1 MLSATS
7 GLREWS
13 SSIPRTSSLEYRII
27 CLNSKLLEDP
37 QHYKLVGNR
46 FDHYRT
52 KRTFGSN
59 FVKHYT
65 MSSPMHT
72 RSGISL
78 LPIST
83 QPQSPYRL
91 ATPATLTTTVT
102 PTTATTSTSSSTEIS
117 STTASVVISTAP
129 APVISSVSTS
139 STVSMSAMS
148 TVTSPVASVPFA
160 SSASSTAAA
169 STFYLTTDPGIP
181 GPGSFFGDDTQD
193 PRDWIKTFQS
203 WSNIKNFSEG
213 TKIEIFKMLMKVNAA
228 RWIDTLQSSESDT
241 FDHLK
246 AAFFKRFIE
255 NDEWTDFIK
264 MGQLRQES
272 QEPVIAYL
280 ERALVLA
287 KRVQLPEKHE
297 IRALIQGLKPEIQ
310 TFVIQQKVV
319 SYNALKEA
327 ALLAEKSLRPMSST
341 DDVISAFRHREKAIR
356 NNQHVVPDTVQS
368 VSPPTVT
375 PLQTTENGQPLQS
388 TRPQRTRY
396 TSNQSPRQFPSQ
408 GAQQPRTTWNRPN
421 RQPLTSGEQQQC
433 YRCLKNHSPKNCSF
447 VHSRCFYCGVT
458 GHIKAAC
465 KRRLA
470 SQTSQQVSRATLS
483 LQNYRKNSN
492 QFYKFRELKL
502 HPEKSEFGAK
512 LQIFWSLPQ
521 FPRITLR
528 PESIDIFLKYC

>member
-1 MLSATS
+1 
-7 GLREWS
+7 
-13 SSIPRTSSLEYRII
+13 
-27 CLNSKLLEDP
+27 
-37 QHYKLVGNR
+37 
-46 FDHYRT
+46 
-52 KRTFGSN
+52 
-59 FVKHYT
+59 
-65 MSSPMHT
+65 
-72 RSGISL
+72 
-78 LPIST
+78 
-83 QPQSPYRL
+83 
-91 ATPATLTTTVT
+91 
-102 PTTATTSTSSSTEIS
+102 
-117 STTASVVISTAP
+117 
-129 APVISSVSTS
+129 
-139 STVSMSAMS
+139 
-148 TVTSPVASVPFA
+148 
-160 SSASSTAAA
+160 
-169 STFYLTTDPGIP
+169 
-181 GPGSFFGDDTQD
+181 
-193 PRDWIKTFQS
+193 
-203 WSNIKNFSEG
+203 
-213 TKIEIFKMLMKVNAA
+213 MLMKVNAA

-297 IRALIQGLKPEIQ
+297 IRALIQGLRPQIQ

-319 SYNALKEA
+319 SFDALKEA

-341 DDVISAFRHREKAIR
+341 DDVISAFRHLEDAIR

-396 TSNQSPRQFPSQ
+396 TSNQSPRQFPLQ
-408 GAQQPRTTWNRPN
+408 GAQQPRTAWNRPN

-433 YRCLKNHSPKNCSF
+433 YRCLKNHLPKNCSF

-470 SQTSQQVSRATLS
+470 SQTSQQVSRVKLK
-483 LQNYRKNSN
+483 LQNNSKNSN

-502 HPEKSEFGAK
+502 HPEKQNSEKTSNFLVSTSISKNYIEARVNRHFSKILLDTGSNFSLAHADFVK
-512 LQIFWSLPQ
+512 NTLCLPVQEASHYQTVMTACGQRIVLKNVVNLTITVSGMSMDFIFYVTDALN
-521 FPRITLR
+521 PRFSVIVGLDFFREFNAQVDLLNNVVTFDNER
-528 PESIDIFLKYC
+528 AVTTVISSPSPGVI